1 MYWSEIG
8 WVLWLYL
15 GAIGFFYSIVRHSM
29 VLSMTL
35 SYIQL
40 LITYDSLERS
50 YFVEL
55 TASPDEET
63 VVDAIAGVTVS
74 DL

>member
-1 MYWSEIG
+1 
-8 WVLWLYL
+8 
-15 GAIGFFYSIVRHSM
+15 M